1 MLAEGNMKK
10 YTLLLLLPILITTLF
25 AKEVIAVL
33 NLEQRGLS
41 NQEAEILTQRLTT
54 KLISI
59 DKYQVVERNNM
70 DKILKEQK
78 FQHSGCTDSECAV
91 EIGQLLNTDFIVVGS
106 VSKFGSTWAID
117 ARLIDVALGKSLIS
131 AEFSMEG
138 KIDVLLTIGMA
149 SIAKQLCNFSTD
161 KKAVTIIVS
170 GKVIDHKTLEPI
182 TKVNIFT
189 AKNGTNSNSLGE
201 FNLELIDEME
211 KVTFS
216 HIGYSE
222 ITLTAYEIGRI
233 VNLSPIF
240 LPSEDVLVRSGL
252 REVSIL
258 DATSSVTIISSFN
271 LANEPLQHFQG
282 LTQSVPNLNWAGGT
296 SRPRYFQIRGVGE
309 RSLYTGEGPP
319 NFSVGFVIDDIDFS
333 GIGMPASLFDIQQ
346 VEILRGPQSSIYG
359 ANAMAGLINMRSTEP
374 NSKFGGSI
382 NTSIGTD
389 KVRQF
394 GISLNKPISKNLGTR
409 FSIFSNKEDGF
420 RNNQYKNS
428 TNSNGKNELFVK
440 NKTRWTP
447 SSQLKFDLSAM
458 YSKQNNKYDVWAA
471 DNNEEL
477 KTYSDKEGMDSQ
489 NTSAF
494 SLRTNISNVA
504 GMEVLSITT
513 YSQNEMEHSYDGDWG
528 NRDYWKDEPFNFD
541 PDVEGWAYDFFDKTN
556 RDRKSFSQEFRLH
569 KSLFSGSQLTIGIY
583 LKSTNE
589 KDDASGYL
597 MGGNASKFNGSFDM
611 TNTAGYFQYE
621 QELNPQLSIQMNS
634 RYENSLIEYIGTSNN
649 YGADSKTI
657 DVQNKDALVGFK
669 AAVKYN
675 LSQTAMV
682 YTSISRGYKAGGI
695 NQNPYL
701 GTSNR
706 SYEPEFNLNYEAGY
720 KSVSGVNR
728 LQLTIFYMDRLN
740 QQVNISS
747 QQEEGN
753 PNSFYFYTA
762 NAATGNNYGVEFDYS
777 TKLYDKLTARFDL
790 GYLSTNVDP
799 YEFKTDSETS
809 KTLGNRELAHAPK
822 YTFSVQLNYSLPF
835 NLTAGIAISGK
846 DKFYYSDSHNQQ
858 SEAYQLL
865 DLNLN
870 YNKDSW
876 SISAWGKNILDTR
889 YGIRGF
895 YFGLEPPNY
904 ADKLYIHWGDPAQY
918 GISLKYNF

>member
-1 MLAEGNMKK
+1 MKK
-10 YTLLLLLPILITTLF
+10 YYLAFVIPLLINILFGNTIT
-25 AKEVIAVL
+25 
-33 NLEQRGLS
+33 
-41 NQEAEILTQRLTT
+41 
-54 KLISI
+54 
-59 DKYQVVERNNM
+59 
-70 DKILKEQK
+70 
-78 FQHSGCTDSECAV
+78 
-91 EIGQLLNTDFIVVGS
+91 
-106 VSKFGSTWAID
+106 
-117 ARLIDVALGKSLIS
+117 
-131 AEFSMEG
+131 
-138 KIDVLLTIGMA
+138 
-149 SIAKQLCNFSTD
+149 
-161 KKAVTIIVS
+161 VS
-170 GKVIDHKTLEPI
+170 GRVVDANTLKPLAN
-182 TKVNIFT
+182 VNIFT
-189 AKNGTNSNSLGE
+189 EMGGASSNAVGE
-201 FNLELIDEME
+201 FTMVITIETDM
-211 KVTFS
+211 VTFS

-222 ITLTAYEIGRI
+222 ITLTANEIGEFI
-233 VNLSPIF
+233 YMKPIF
-240 LPSEDVLVRSGL
+240 LPFGDVYVRSGL
-252 REVSIL
+252 REVSLL
-258 DATSSVTIISSFN
+258 DATSSVTIIGKSSLN
-271 LANEPLQHFQG
+271 GEPTLHFQG
-282 LTQSVPNLNWAGGT
+282 LTQSIPNLNWAGGT

-346 VEILRGPQSSIYG
+346 VEILRGPQSSIFG

-382 NTSIGTD
+382 NTSIGTE

-394 GISLNKPISKNLGTR
+394 GISLNTPISKNLGTR

-447 SSQLKFDLSAM
+447 SSSLQFDLSAM

-471 DNNEEL
+471 DNNKEL

-489 NTSAF
+489 NTTAF
-494 SLRTNISNVA
+494 SLRTNISIVI

-528 NRDYWKDEPFNFD
+528 NTDYWKDEPFNFD
-541 PDVEGWAYDFFDKTN
+541 PDVEGWSYDFFDKTN
-556 RDRKSFSQEFRLH
+556 RDRQSFSQEVRLH
-569 KSLFSGSQLTIGIY
+569 NSLFSGSQLTTGIY

-611 TNTAGYFQYE
+611 TNTAGYFKYE
-621 QELNPQLSIQMNS
+621 QELNPQLSIQVNS

-649 YGADSKTI
+649 YGADSTTI
-657 DVQNKDALVGFK
+657 DVQTKDALVGFK
-669 AAVKYN
+669 AAIKYN

-728 LQLTIFYMDRLN
+728 LQLTIFYMDRFN
-740 QQVNISS
+740 QQANISS

-762 NAATGNNYGVEFDYS
+762 NAATGNNYGAEFDYS

-799 YEFKTDSETS
+799 YEYKTDSETS
-809 KTLGNRELAHAPK
+809 ITLGNRELAHAPK
-822 YTFSVQLNYSLPF
+822 YTFSVQLNYSLPY
-835 NLTAGIAISGK
+835 NLSAGVTISGK

-858 SEAYQLL
+858 SKAYQLL
-865 DLNLN
+865 DINLE
-870 YNKDSW
+870 YKVEKW
-876 SISAWGKNILDTR
+876 SLSAWGENIMDTR